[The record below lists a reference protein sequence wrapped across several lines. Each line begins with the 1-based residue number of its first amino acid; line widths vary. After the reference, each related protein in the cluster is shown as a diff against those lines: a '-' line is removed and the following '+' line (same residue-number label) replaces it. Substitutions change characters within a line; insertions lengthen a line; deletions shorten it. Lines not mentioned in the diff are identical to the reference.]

1 MLARA
6 AAKLA
11 EECLTSGAYGSG
23 NANTNDYKAHAGREG
38 LIGEAVVDATR
49 LGYYM
54 GMGCPTVAVRMLS
67 SYVSG
72 AARIKGL
79 HLQKSEGV
87 RPVKP
92 L

>member
-38 LIGEAVVDATR
+38 LIGEAVVDAAR

-54 GMGCPTVAVRMLS
+54 GMGCTPVAVRMLS
-67 SYVSG
+67 SYECEWRCRDQRS
-72 AARIKGL
+72 L
-79 HLQKSEGV
+79 PPEE
-87 RPVKP
+87 
-92 L
+92 

>member
-1 MLARA
+1 MH
-6 AAKLA
+6 
-11 EECLTSGAYGSG
+11 YGSHVPASSASCTILRIG
-23 NANTNDYKAHAGREG
+23 MFGSTIEVLAGG
-38 LIGEAVVDATR
+38 CCPL

>member
-1 MLARA
+1 M
-6 AAKLA
+6 
-11 EECLTSGAYGSG
+11 
-23 NANTNDYKAHAGREG
+23 
-38 LIGEAVVDATR
+38 
-49 LGYYM
+49 YM

-87 RPVKP
+87 RPVNP
-92 L
+92 SATPNHAYHAQSCMCWPSIHGGI